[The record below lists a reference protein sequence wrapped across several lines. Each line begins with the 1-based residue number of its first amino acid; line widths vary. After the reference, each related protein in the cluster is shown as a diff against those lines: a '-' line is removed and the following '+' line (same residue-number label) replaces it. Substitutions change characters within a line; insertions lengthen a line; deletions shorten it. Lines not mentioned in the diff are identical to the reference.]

1 MRRKWANVVMASAMT
16 VMMVTGMA
24 GCGSEDSGKTDTPAA
39 EETESTEKP
48 DEKEE
53 ADSSTGT
60 SDSKD
65 AVTIVYNTN
74 NGDMAKWDL
83 EGLYDGEIN
92 WVGYAENELDNKIL
106 LEMTTGAKS
115 FDMAIT
121 PASGAKQFGSLDLL
135 EALEPLDDMEDIFE
149 GNVEQH
155 SLGDDLYGYP
165 LTGDVMIMYINTK
178 MWEEAG
184 YTEDDVPKTLE
195 EYREKAIH
203 LTKDSA
209 GKRGDEDGFNKDDI
223 VEWGTMF
230 MGGSVVGDSYEL
242 GTFVYSNGGKYIE
255 KDFDNNTCEVVCNSK
270 EFVDTLQFIKDLSD
284 VDHAMPEGYV
294 GYDYNEVDAQWIS
307 GKIGMF
313 INWPYMLDRCEGTDM
328 EGNVKV
334 YGLPAGTS
342 GKGIS
347 PLGGWSV
354 NVFKDAPHK
363 EEALK
368 VAKIL
373 ASKEADFNYCAL
385 QGSSTAR
392 KSVLEQQNEQYKKD
406 GKDMALAVNE
416 AYYASVQN
424 GVEMDLAQTNAASTD
439 CQQTA
444 AQYINMALTGQIS
457 CQEAMDQLKAE
468 LEEILETNDYMQG
481 N

>member
-1 MRRKWANVVMASAMT
+1 MRKKVVSRLIAVSMA
-16 VMMVTGMA
+16 VMMA
-24 GCGSEDSGKTDTPAA
+24 GSLVACGSNEQETSKESKSGVEGAP
-39 EETESTEKP
+39 SG
-48 DEKEE
+48 
-53 ADSSTGT
+53 DSSE
-60 SDSKD
+60 SKE
-65 AVTIVYNTN
+65 AITVVYNTN
-74 NGDMAKWDL
+74 NGDMSKWNLD
-83 EGLYDGEIN
+83 GLYDGEIN

-135 EALEPLDDMEDIFE
+135 EPLEPLEDMEDIFA

-155 SLGDDLYGYP
+155 SLGEDLYGYP
-165 LTGDVMIMYINTK
+165 ITGDAMIMYVNTEI
-178 MWEEAG
+178 WEAAG
-184 YTEDDVPKTLE
+184 YTEEDVPKTLE

-203 LTKDSA
+203 LTMDSN
-209 GKRGDEDGFNKDDI
+209 GRRGDEEGFNKDDI
-223 VEWGTMF
+223 VQWGTMF
-230 MGGSVVGDSYEL
+230 MGGSVVGNPYEL
-242 GTFVYSNGGKYIE
+242 GTFAYSNGAKYIE
-255 KDFDNNTCEVVCNSK
+255 KDYENNTCEVVCNSK

-307 GKIGMF
+307 GKIGLF

-328 EGNVKV
+328 EGKVKV
-334 YGLPAGTS
+334 YGLPSGKS
-342 GKGIS
+342 GKGVS

-363 EEALK
+363 EEALELAK
-368 VAKIL
+368 VL
-373 ASKEADFNYCAL
+373 ASAEADFNYCDL

-392 KSVLEQQNEQYKKD
+392 KSVLEKQNEGYKSSGD
-406 GKDMALAVNE
+406 ESSLAVNE
-416 AYYASVQN
+416 AYFASVQN

-439 CQQTA
+439 AQQTA

-457 CQEAMDQLKAE
+457 CQEAMDQLKTE
-468 LEEILETNDYMQG
+468 LEEILVANDYMQG